1 MISVDFTLVLQIIQ
15 FLVILIVGKKLIFDP
30 VSATVSSRKEKINLL
45 LKEAESLRD
54 EVARFKKDYEEKFA
68 AVKAEVAD
76 YQNKMKVDALAVAEE
91 IKNRA
96 KAEFDAKIS
105 KARHDIELQVG
116 SAKISLAE
124 EAKLLADAILD
135 KMLGTVR

>member
-30 VSATVSSRKEKINLL
+30 VSATVNSRKEKINLL
-45 LKEAESLRD
+45 LKEAESLRN
-54 EVARFKKDYEEKFA
+54 EVARFKKEYEEKFA

-76 YQNKMKVDALAVAEE
+76 YQNKMKADALAVAGE
-91 IKNRA
+91 IKSRA

-105 KARHDIELQVG
+105 KARHDIELQVEG
-116 SAKISLAE
+116 AKVSLSE
-124 EAKLLADAILD
+124 EAKLLADTILD